1 MSRISDENI
10 ERYPNVSNLV
20 EKIERL
26 KFNKSIVL
34 PKRNKSRV
42 ALRKK
47 WINAANAANKQT
59 FVNNNLYLGSPIS
72 PISPESPEL
81 IESPLI
87 SINQSSLH
95 RINKKNTIKPK
106 HNINYLIAKSRR
118 GNTITKKNRN
128 KVRIQ
133 QLKNFINTSLSPMAV
148 QSAKMEYNRLKN
160 NMTRR
165 MH

>member
-1 MSRISDENI
+1 MSSISNKNI

-20 EKIERL
+20 DKIERL
-26 KFNKSIVL
+26 KINKPIML

-42 ALRKK
+42 TLRKK

-106 HNINYLIAKSRR
+106 HNISYLIAKNRK
-118 GNTITKKNRN
+118 GNNITKKNLN

-160 NMTRR
+160 NMTKRR
-165 MH
+165 N